1 MTDRPPLTHVRSGSE
16 LRRWYWTLAELTE
29 LARTMG
35 VPRGGGKLALVE
47 RLAAALDGTAAPEH
61 ARRAGS
67 ARQLGPP
74 VTVDTVIP
82 AGQRCSQVLR
92 AFFRDQVGKGF
103 VFDEFMRAFIRDGAG
118 RTLGDAVSH
127 WYDTRAEAARERPVA
142 AQFEFNAFLRQWR
155 RAHPQ
160 ADRAAALAAW
170 QEHRSRPVEDRPG
183 PFRTDAPPSEE
194 GRTTVR

>member
-1 MTDRPPLTHVRSGSE
+1 MTDRPPLTHVRSGTE

-35 VPRGGGKLALVE
+35 VPRGGGKLALIE
-47 RLAAALDGTAAPEH
+47 RLAAALDGTAAPEPP
-61 ARRAGS
+61 RRAGP
-67 ARQLGPP
+67 ARQLDPP

-82 AGQRCSQVLR
+82 AGQRCGQVLR
-92 AFFRDQVGKGF
+92 EFFRRQVGKEF
-103 VFDEFMRAFIRDGAG
+103 VFDEFMRAFIRNGAG

-155 RAHPQ
+155 RVHPR
-160 ADRAAALAAW
+160 AGRAAALAAW
-170 QEHRSRPVEDRPG
+170 QEHRSRPVEERPG
-183 PFRTDAPPSEE
+183 PLRTNEPSTGEAC
-194 GRTTVR
+194 

>member
-1 MTDRPPLTHVRSGSE
+1 MTDRPPLTDVRSGAE
-16 LRRWYWTLAELTE
+16 LRRWYWTLAELTA
-29 LARTMG
+29 LARTRG
-35 VPRGGGKLALVE
+35 VPRGGGKLALIE
-47 RLAAALDGTAAPEH
+47 RLAAALDDAAAPERP
-61 ARRAGS
+61 RRAGA

-92 AFFRDQVGKGF
+92 AFFREQIGKEF

-127 WYDTRAEAARERPVA
+127 WHDTRAEAARERPVA
-142 AQFEFNAFLRQWR
+142 AQFEFNAFLRRWR

-160 ADRAAALAAW
+160 AGRAAALAAW
-170 QEHRSRPVEDRPG
+170 QEHRSRPVEERSG
-183 PFRTDAPPSEE
+183 PSRTDEPTGTGE
-194 GRTTVR
+194 GR